1 MVEVGMANNFKLR
14 EFNSTD
20 ELDKNLSKYIE
31 RILKQSLQDDFQT
44 SLVMSGGS
52 TPKGLFQLLSN
63 TKLDWSNILVTL
75 ADDRWVDVSHKDS
88 NERLIKDLMLINHA
102 ENAKFVSLKTACTSA
117 SDGAMELECSFPKIS
132 SFSLVTLGMGADGHT
147 ASLFPNTNSLQ
158 QGIDLNCSQQFI
170 ASMPNDAPHMRI
182 SMTASRLLAADEI
195 IIHIVGDKKREVL
208 DKASAATDTNE
219 LPVRVI
225 LNQTRVPVTVFW
237 SP

>member
-1 MVEVGMANNFKLR
+1 
-14 EFNSTD
+14 
-20 ELDKNLSKYIE
+20 
-31 RILKQSLQDDFQT
+31 
-44 SLVMSGGS
+44 
-52 TPKGLFQLLSN
+52 
-63 TKLDWSNILVTL
+63 
-75 ADDRWVDVSHKDS
+75 
-88 NERLIKDLMLINHA
+88 
-102 ENAKFVSLKTACTSA
+102 
-117 SDGAMELECSFPKIS
+117 
-132 SFSLVTLGMGADGHT
+132 MGADGHT

-208 DKASAATDTNE
+208 DKASAATDTDE
-219 LPVRVI
+219 LPVRII

>member
-1 MVEVGMANNFKLR
+1 M
-14 EFNSTD
+14 
-20 ELDKNLSKYIE
+20 
-31 RILKQSLQDDFQT
+31 QDDFQT

-88 NERLIKDLMLINHA
+88 NERLIKNLMLRNHVLRMR
-102 ENAKFVSLKTACTSA
+102 NSCLLKTACTSA

-132 SFSLVTLGMGADGHT
+132 SFSLVTLAGADGHT

-208 DKASAATDTNE
+208 
-219 LPVRVI
+219 
-225 LNQTRVPVTVFW
+225 
-237 SP
+237 

>member
-1 MVEVGMANNFKLR
+1 MANNFKLR
-14 EFNSTD
+14 EFNSTE
-20 ELDKNLSKYIE
+20 ELDNNLSKYIE
-31 RILKQSLQDDFQT
+31 RILKQSLQDNFQT

-63 TKLDWSNILVTL
+63 TKIDWSKILITM

-88 NERLIKDLMLINHA
+88 NERLVKDLMLRNHA
-102 ENAKFVSLKTACTSA
+102 KNAKFVSLKSACTSA
-117 SDGAMELECSFPKIS
+117 SDGAMELEYSFPKIS
-132 SFSLVTLGMGADGHT
+132 SFSLVILGMGADGHT
-147 ASLFPNTNSLQ
+147 ASLFPNTESLR

-195 IIHIVGDKKREVL
+195 IIHITGDKKRKVL
-208 DKASAATDTNE
+208 DKAFSGTDAAE
-219 LPVRVI
+219 IPVRII
-225 LNQTRVPVTVFW
+225 LNQTKVPVTVFW

>member
-1 MVEVGMANNFKLR
+1 M
-14 EFNSTD
+14 
-20 ELDKNLSKYIE
+20 
-31 RILKQSLQDDFQT
+31 
-44 SLVMSGGS
+44 
-52 TPKGLFQLLSN
+52 
-63 TKLDWSNILVTL
+63 
-75 ADDRWVDVSHKDS
+75 
-88 NERLIKDLMLINHA
+88 
-102 ENAKFVSLKTACTSA
+102 SLKTASTSA

-208 DKASAATDTNE
+208 DKALAATDTSE

>member
-1 MVEVGMANNFKLR
+1 
-14 EFNSTD
+14 
-20 ELDKNLSKYIE
+20 
-31 RILKQSLQDDFQT
+31 
-44 SLVMSGGS
+44 
-52 TPKGLFQLLSN
+52 
-63 TKLDWSNILVTL
+63 
-75 ADDRWVDVSHKDS
+75 
-88 NERLIKDLMLINHA
+88 
-102 ENAKFVSLKTACTSA
+102 
-117 SDGAMELECSFPKIS
+117 
-132 SFSLVTLGMGADGHT
+132 MGADGHT

-158 QGIDLNCSQQFI
+158 QGIELNCSQQFI

-208 DKASAATDTNE
+208 DKASTATDTNE

>member
-1 MVEVGMANNFKLR
+1 MANNFKLR
-14 EFNSTD
+14 EFNSIE

-63 TKLDWSNILVTL
+63 TKIDWSNILVTL

-88 NERLIKDLMLINHA
+88 NERLIKDLMLRKHA
-102 ENAKFVSLKTACTSA
+102 ENAKFVSLKTAHTSA
-117 SDGAMELECSFPKIS
+117 SVGAMELEHSFPKIS
-132 SFSLVTLGMGADGHT
+132 SFSLVILGMGADGHI
-147 ASLFPNTNSLQ
+147 ASLFPNTDSLRD
-158 QGIDLNCSQQFI
+158 GIDLNSSKQFI
-170 ASMPNDAPHMRI
+170 ASKPADAPHTRI

-195 IIHIVGDKKREVL
+195 IIHITGDKKRKVL
-208 DKASAATDTNE
+208 DKAFSGTDAAE
-219 LPVRVI
+219 IPVRII
-225 LNQTRVPVTVFW
+225 LNQTKVPVTVFW

>member
-1 MVEVGMANNFKLR
+1 
-14 EFNSTD
+14 
-20 ELDKNLSKYIE
+20 
-31 RILKQSLQDDFQT
+31 
-44 SLVMSGGS
+44 
-52 TPKGLFQLLSN
+52 
-63 TKLDWSNILVTL
+63 
-75 ADDRWVDVSHKDS
+75 
-88 NERLIKDLMLINHA
+88 
-102 ENAKFVSLKTACTSA
+102 
-117 SDGAMELECSFPKIS
+117 
-132 SFSLVTLGMGADGHT
+132 MGADGHT

-208 DKASAATDTNE
+208 DKALAATDTSE

>member
-14 EFNSTD
+14 EFNSTE

-88 NERLIKDLMLINHA
+88 NERLIKDLMLRKHA
-102 ENAKFVSLKTACTSA
+102 ENAKFVSLKTAHTSA
-117 SDGAMELECSFPKIS
+117 SDGAMELEHSFPKIS
-132 SFSLVTLGMGADGHT
+132 SFSLVILGMGADGHT
-147 ASLFPNTNSLQ
+147 ASLFPNTDSLRD
-158 QGIDLNCSQQFI
+158 GIDLNSSRQFI
-170 ASMPNDAPHMRI
+170 ASKPADAPHMRI
-182 SMTASRLLAADEI
+182 SMTACRLLAADEI
-195 IIHIVGDKKREVL
+195 IIHITGDEKRKVL
-208 DKASAATDTNE
+208 DKAFSGTDAAE
-219 LPVRVI
+219 IPVRII
-225 LNQTRVPVTVFW
+225 LNQTKVPVTVFW

>member
-1 MVEVGMANNFKLR
+1 MANNFKLR

-31 RILKQSLQDDFQT
+31 KILKQSLQDDFQT

-63 TKLDWSNILVTL
+63 TKIDWSNILVTL

-88 NERLIKDLMLINHA
+88 NERLIKDLMLRNHA

-147 ASLFPNTNSLQ
+147 ASSVSYTHLT
-158 QGIDLNCSQQFI
+158 
-170 ASMPNDAPHMRI
+170 
-182 SMTASRLLAADEI
+182 
-195 IIHIVGDKKREVL
+195 
-208 DKASAATDTNE
+208 
-219 LPVRVI
+219 LP
-225 LNQTRVPVTVFW
+225 TMD
-237 SP
+237 SG